1 MSLSS
6 SAFRLV
12 MARNILTAFSLNAAL
27 FAVSV
32 EAKDVTSQ
40 VIKETDLDER
50 VAAACARHCQGNK
63 RQGRLTRVTVE
74 RSGSTNYAVRGYFQL
89 SNRHDPVAG
98 VTAWSYTINVE
109 AHGTLDGRTCRL
121 TVNRIKVINDTLGLG
136 SLARREEGKVH
147 DVKDCRRFLTGL

>member
-1 MSLSS
+1 
-6 SAFRLV
+6 
-12 MARNILTAFSLNAAL
+12 MARSILTAFALTSAL
-27 FAVSV
+27 FAASI

-40 VIKETDLDER
+40 VIKETDYDEQ

-63 RQGRLTRVTVE
+63 RQGRLTRVTVD
-74 RSGSTNYAVRGYFQL
+74 RSSATNFAVRAYIQL
-89 SNRHDPVAG
+89 GNRHDPVSG

-109 AHGTLDGRTCRL
+109 AYGTLDGRTCRL
-121 TVNRIKVINDTLGLG
+121 TINRIKVINDRLGLS